1 MTGSVR
7 YSPRFM
13 AASLLSRLVFPLL
26 LLAGLAAGLP
36 SLAADKASRAAS
48 ASAPSKSSNSILT
61 PAELRDCNAQEKRV
75 LDLSVEAQKEKA
87 AIETDKAEITRVG
100 ADLGEQIAALD
111 KTSAEAVD
119 AYNARVEARDKLID
133 NYQARVTA
141 FNLKAETVNA
151 TRDAYAKACDKR
163 RYDERD
169 LNDIKRKK

>member
-1 MTGSVR
+1 MTGFVTGT
-7 YSPRFM
+7 PRFM
-13 AASLLSRLVFPLL
+13 VAALLVRHFLAPLL
-26 LLAGLAAGLP
+26 IACLFMAGIANAAEP
-36 SLAADKASRAAS
+36 ARAAAS
-48 ASAPSKSSNSILT
+48 APASRTRLLT
-61 PAELRDCNAQEKRV
+61 PVELRDCNAQEKRV
-75 LDLSVEAQKEKA
+75 LDLTGEAQKEKA

-141 FNLKAETVNA
+141 FNLKAEAVNA

>member
-1 MTGSVR
+1 MTGFDTGT
-7 YSPRFM
+7 PRFM
-13 AASLLSRLVFPLL
+13 VAAFLARPFLAPLL
-26 LLAGLAAGLP
+26 IACLFMAGIANAAEQ
-36 SLAADKASRAAS
+36 ARAAAS
-48 ASAPSKSSNSILT
+48 APASRTRLLT

-75 LDLSVEAQKEKA
+75 LDLTVEAQKEKM

-141 FNLKAETVNA
+141 FNLKAEAVNA

>member
-36 SLAADKASRAAS
+36 SLAAEKASRA

-75 LDLSVEAQKEKA
+75 LDLTVEAQKEKA

-100 ADLGEQIAALD
+100 ADLAEQIAALD

-141 FNLKAETVNA
+141 FNLKAEAVNA